1 MQRISISIEKTLK
14 FITKQ
19 ITVRLEQYMK
29 ESLTKHKTSCVKSH
43 GRTKS
48 EKYCI
53 ENECFKKQESAWRDR
68 RHEANNR
75 RIFKGA

>member
-1 MQRISISIEKTLK
+1 MQRTSISIEKTLK

-29 ESLTKHKTSCVKSH
+29 ASLMKHKTSCIKSE
-43 GRTKS
+43 GRTKRG
-48 EKYCI
+48 KYCI
-53 ENECFKKQESAWRDR
+53 ENERFKKRERAWRDR
-68 RHEANNR
+68 RHEANNG